1 MAMFERHEFCLCG
14 MPSLSPTLLPPL
26 GSCLSDSR
34 VLPLSDLW
42 FIFLCSQRDLAK
54 AHVLSCPFFFF
65 KSLSLSITAV
75 SSTLPG
81 LQPNPLLSRLSWLL
95 APAPLSPLLVS
106 EITGGLVLI
115 LTSLMFSTDLL
126 LALWWS
132 LSWQHGYYP
141 ELVRDTAPDFV
152 LSMPLGNAFDA
163 EV

>member
-1 MAMFERHEFCLCG
+1 MSSACVACPHC
-14 MPSLSPTLLPPL
+14 LPPFCHPWGRVSL
-26 GSCLSDSR
+26 TVGCCLSLTSG
-34 VLPLSDLW
+34 S
-42 FIFLCSQRDLAK
+42 FLCSQRDLAK
-54 AHVLSCPFFFF
+54 AHVLSCPFFFFFF

-81 LQPNPLLSRLSWLL
+81 LQPNPLLCRLSWLL
-95 APAPLSPLLVS
+95 ALAPLSSLLVS
-106 EITGGLVLI
+106 EITGRLVLI

-141 ELVRDTAPDFV
+141 ELVREVAPDFV